1 MAALITTDLHLT
13 EDPSEEYRWGLFKW
27 LRQQI
32 RERHISDLFIL
43 GDLTDVKDRHG
54 AVFVNR
60 VVREI
65 VRLRDLAYVHI
76 LRGNHDCIDPK
87 HPFFG
92 FLDHLEN
99 VEYYR
104 DPAKITLRFGR
115 NVPVLMLPHSRNPA
129 VDFAAYDF
137 GKHPY
142 VFMHQTVDGSKAE
155 NDAMLSGVPRGLF
168 NAVQRGVYSGDVHVP
183 QNVGKVTYVGSPYHV
198 HFGDKFVPRVLLL
211 LADGSSDLHFPTISK
226 RHLMVTSWDDMKT
239 WSGTIKAGDHVQ
251 VTVTLPRHRLDE
263 WPEIKRKIAR
273 RAERREWQL
282 ATVAMVLE
290 KQEPTKGEQQAAR
303 LSPKQLVKEHA
314 RANKLDRFTRDTGLG
329 YVE

>member
-1 MAALITTDLHLT
+1 MSALLTTDLHLT
-13 EDPSEEYRWGLFKW
+13 EDPKEEYRWGLFKW

-32 RERHISDLFIL
+32 RERQISDLFIL

-60 VVREI
+60 VVKEI

-92 FLDHLEN
+92 FLGKLDN
-99 VEYYR
+99 VDYYAE
-104 DPAKITLRFGR
+104 PTEITLRFAKAQR
-115 NVPVLMLPHSRNPA
+115 VLMLPHSRNPA
-129 VDFAAYDF
+129 ADAERYDF
-137 GKHPY
+137 GKYPY
-142 VFMHQTVDGSKAE
+142 IFMHQTVDGSKAE

-183 QNVGKVTYVGSPYHV
+183 QNVGKVMYVGSPYHI
-198 HFGDKFVPRVLLL
+198 HFGDTFNPRVLLL
-211 LADGSSDLHFPTISK
+211 LADGNADLHFPTIHK
-226 RHLMVTSWDDMKT
+226 HHIRAAGWDD
-239 WSGTIKAGDHVQ
+239 IKAAKVARGDHVQ
-251 VTVTLPRHRLDE
+251 ITVTLPRHRLDE

-282 ATVAMVLE
+282 ATVAMVTE
-290 KQEPTKGEQQAAR
+290 KTEPTKTEQRTAR
-303 LSPKQLVKEHA
+303 RSPKQLVKDHA